1 MISRIWHGWTTRE
14 NADRYEAIVSREV
27 IPGILAMR
35 IPGFEK
41 IELYRRSRE
50 VDVEFVT
57 VMWFSNL
64 EAVKAFVGEDYETAH
79 VPQRAREVLA
89 RFDARSQHYDI
100 LLSNDAAASD
110 CKV

>member
-1 MISRIWHGWTTRE
+1 MICRIWHGWTTRE

-50 VDVEFVT
+50 DDVEFVT
-57 VMWFSNL
+57 VMWFHNL
-64 EAVKAFVGEDYETAH
+64 EAVKAFMGEDYEAAH

-100 LLSNDAAASD
+100 LLSKDATAPD
-110 CKV
+110 